1 VDDLKFSYAGFKPAF
16 PFLRQLLLAFCLVLS
31 SGCRSMPSDIVD
43 LEGNHQDPF
52 NQSHTE
58 VVVFFFISND
68 CPISNRYAPEM
79 RRLAE
84 RFTSRGVRFWLV
96 HPDPQETSAD
106 IRKHAT
112 EYQLPIPVLRDPK
125 HGIVQLAQ
133 VQVTPSAAVFKT
145 DRTLQYH
152 GRIDNRFVDFGK
164 ERPEATS
171 HELVDAIEAVL
182 ARRPVLTP
190 ATTAVGC
197 YIGAVR

>member
-1 VDDLKFSYAGFKPAF
+1 
-16 PFLRQLLLAFCLVLS
+16 
-31 SGCRSMPSDIVD
+31 
-43 LEGNHQDPF
+43 
-52 NQSHTE
+52 
-58 VVVFFFISND
+58 
-68 CPISNRYAPEM
+68 M

-164 ERPEATS
+164 VRPEATS
-171 HELVDAIEAVL
+171 H
-182 ARRPVLTP
+182 
-190 ATTAVGC
+190 
-197 YIGAVR
+197 